1 MMNEY
6 ALKWNEEVIEEALV
20 NFSNGVKKQAIVQ
33 ATGTGKSYIIYNI
46 IKHFKEK
53 NEKFKVLY
61 LSPSNNINE
70 QFDSRIPDKWN
81 IHILT
86 YQMLHSLRKGGQLD
100 SNPEFLGYDMI
111 ILDELHRANAE
122 EWNKSFK
129 ELAKQNPQALY
140 LGATA
145 TPKHMDQLDSNKD
158 TVDELF
164 DGVSVSNL
172 NLAQAINYNILIAPE
187 YYVGVFKI
195 KEQVDGI
202 EEKYISN
209 QETFIDNEPLREKL
223 REMRAEWEKTSGE
236 KEVFDRVFKGRK
248 DKDYKFIVFCPNK
261 EFIHNNRFTIADN
274 LSISLNRKVKTY
286 EFYTDSGDKG
296 WKKFKEAKEGVHLLF
311 VIEMLNEGYHLEG
324 LDGAIMYRGTD
335 SHIIY
340 YQQLGRVL
348 SVSNTK
354 APIVIDMVNNQ
365 SQFSRIRELKEDVE
379 KYGREGGWHWN
390 REGRVTAEIQF
401 SVIKPDITNIMEE
414 LEESMNSII
423 NSAQTKNGDVIV
435 FDEILSKYPK
445 VPLKDLKMWI
455 KGTSSKEAIENSCK
469 AYYQLVVGEPV

>member
-6 ALKWNEEVIEEALV
+6 ALKWNEEVIDEALL
-20 NFSNGVKKQAIVQ
+20 NFNNGVKKQAIVQ

-53 NEKFKVLY
+53 DKEFKVLY

-86 YQMLHSLRKGGQLD
+86 YQMLHSLRKGKQLD
-100 SNPEFLGYDMI
+100 NPEFLGYDMI

-129 ELAKQNPQALY
+129 ELAKRNPKALY

-145 TPKHMDQLDSNKD
+145 TPKRMDQLDTNKD

-164 DGVSVSNL
+164 DGISVSNL
-172 NLAQAINYNILIAPE
+172 SLAQAINYNILIAPE

-195 KEQVDGI
+195 KEQVDDI
-202 EEKYISN
+202 ESKYVSN
-209 QETFIDNEPLREKL
+209 QDTFIDNEPLREKL
-223 REMRAEWEKTSGE
+223 REMRAEWEKTTGE
-236 KEVFDRVFKGRK
+236 KEVFDRVFEGRK

-261 EFIHNNRFTIADN
+261 DFIHNNRFTIADN
-274 LSISLNRKVKTY
+274 LSISLNCKVKTY
-286 EFYTDSGDKG
+286 EFYTGSGDKG
-296 WKKFKEAKEGVHLLF
+296 WENFKAAKEGVHLLF
-311 VIEMLNEGYHLEG
+311 VVEMLNEGYHLEG

-365 SQFSRIRELKEDVE
+365 AQFSRIRELKEDVE
-379 KYGREGGWHWN
+379 RYGREGGWHWN
-390 REGRVTAEIQF
+390 REGRTTAEIQF
-401 SVIKPDITNIMEE
+401 SVIKPEISILMEE
-414 LEESMNSII
+414 LDASMNSII
-423 NSAQTKNGDVIV
+423 NSAQTKNGDVII

-469 AYYQLVVGEPV
+469 AYYQLVVGEQI